1 MNDVDKNGYFTRRR
15 FLALM
20 GGLACVPLFS
30 GCAPKAQPITI
41 GLHVWP
47 GYEPSPLAKTMGWLD
62 EKQVKLV
69 QTGSAT
75 DSLKLLEHGEIDG
88 AGLTLDEVL
97 RARENGIPLSVV
109 LVCDISAGADQLLVL
124 PGIKSLADLKGRRI
138 GAEEGAL
145 GALML
150 YQVLQAAGLRIEDIT
165 PVSLTIDQHV
175 DAWKRGEIDAIVT
188 YEPAA
193 SLIMGMG
200 GNRLFDSSMIPDLIV
215 DVLAVRSALL
225 DNAHADAVRNL
236 VASHLKALKY
246 LNTNGDD
253 AAYRMAPRLKLPPE
267 QVMSSFKG
275 LVLPDLENNIRLLA
289 TSKAVLLKSAGVIA
303 ETMSKA
309 GILHKQA
316 DLNGLLRPE
325 FLPESNHDIR
335 D

>member
-1 MNDVDKNGYFTRRR
+1 MNLVDKKGGFTRRR

-20 GGLACVPLFS
+20 GGLACAPMFS

-47 GYEPSPLAKTMGWLD
+47 GYEPTPLARTMGWLD
-62 EKQVKLV
+62 EKQVNLV

-75 DSLKLLEHGEIDG
+75 DSLKLLEQGKIDG
-88 AGLTLDEVL
+88 AALTLDEVL
-97 RARENGIPLSVV
+97 RARENGILLSVV

-124 PGIKSLADLKGRRI
+124 PAIKRLADIKGHRI
-138 GAEEGAL
+138 GVEEGAV

-150 YQVLQAAGLRIEDIT
+150 YQVLQAAGLRIEDVK
-165 PVSLTIDQHV
+165 PVSLTIDQHAE
-175 DAWKRGEIDAIVT
+175 AWKRGEIDAIVT

-193 SLIMGMG
+193 SQIIEMG
-200 GNRLFDSSMIPDLIV
+200 GNRLFDSSRIPDFIV

-225 DNAHADAVRNL
+225 DDAHADAVRNL
-236 VASHLKALKY
+236 VASHLKALRY

-253 AAYRMAPRLKLPPE
+253 AAYRMAPRLKVPPE
-267 QVMSSFKG
+267 QVMATFKG

-289 TSKAVLLKSAGVIA
+289 ASRPALLNSAGMVA
-303 ETMSKA
+303 DTMRKA

-316 DLNGLLRPE
+316 DLSGLLRPE
-325 FLPESNHDIR
+325 FLPKSDS
-335 D
+335 